1 MSQHSPVV
9 SIIVPNYNHSL
20 YLKQRIDSILNQTFR
35 DFELIIL
42 DDFSTDNS
50 REIIRCYESNPKVSH
65 VIYNQQNSGS
75 TFKQWQRGFELA
87 KGEYIWIAESDDYAD
102 NTFLEK
108 LLGELLKD
116 KNSVIAFSHSRI
128 IDSKNIPLD
137 QNWDRVRLTDM
148 PQVSCFDGLDFIKAR
163 MLFNNSIYNA
173 SMAVFKK
180 SALKLIDQKY
190 STLRYS
196 GDWLFWIDICIQ
208 GNVIRYNERLNFFRQ
223 HEQKVT
229 PKAEAKGIRF
239 TEGKVVL
246 EHLIHILRL
255 TPIEQHVIIGR
266 FIKSLLTNKKIESK
280 ELKKQV
286 YKEITS
292 FFNRNRFSI
301 FVYELD
307 KRLDF
312 SKLGV
317 QKNRYR

>member
-50 REIIRCYESNPKVSH
+50 REIIKRYESNTKVSH
-65 VIYNQQNSGS
+65 VIYNKQNSGS

-102 NTFLEK
+102 STFLEK

-116 KNSVIAFSHSRI
+116 KNSVIAFSHSHI
-128 IDSKNIPLD
+128 IDSKNITLD

-148 PQVSCFDGLDFIKAR
+148 PQVSCFDGSDFIKAR

-196 GDWLFWIDICIQ
+196 GDWLFWIDLCLQ
-208 GNVIRYNERLNFFRQ
+208 GNVIRYNEKLNFFRQ

-255 TPIEQHVIIGR
+255 APIEQHVIIGR
-266 FIKSLLTNKKIESK
+266 FIKSLLTNKKFESK